1 MSVYNIGLIFFRLTR
16 KKGGDKWCIL
26 TFKSGFALPRM
37 FSEKVRCSDGSRTC
51 FQEPKTKSNQ
61 TF

>member
-1 MSVYNIGLIFFRLTR
+1 MSVYNKDLIFFRLTR

-37 FSEKVRCSDGSRTC
+37 FSEKVLPSDGSRIC
-51 FQEPKTKSNQ
+51 IQ
-61 TF
+61 